1 MVFDSVLKLMEVLWQ
16 ADLSQG
22 EQLER
27 ARLLA
32 KEIACRVALAEG
44 RVDELLRAFPGHFDV
59 VVRLPPSSGC

>member
-1 MVFDSVLKLMEVLWQ
+1 MVAFDSVLRLMQVLWQ

-32 KEIACRVALAEG
+32 KEIACQAALAEG
-44 RVDELLRAFPGHFDV
+44 RVDELLRAFPGHYDV
-59 VVRLPPSSGC
+59 VVRLDR

>member
-1 MVFDSVLKLMEVLWQ
+1 MVFDSVLKLMQVLWQ

-32 KEIACRVALAEG
+32 KEIACRAALAEG
-44 RVDELLRAFPGHFDV
+44 RVDELLRAFPGHYDV
-59 VVRLPPSSGC
+59 VVRLDR